1 MKWLKRSLMVMVLGF
16 LGVPKLHEFGLML
29 FVGIKNIFAV
39 FCWELSGMPW
49 RFNWVAKGAW

>member
-1 MKWLKRSLMVMVLGF
+1 MVMVLGF

-39 FCWELSGMPW
+39 FRWELSGMPW